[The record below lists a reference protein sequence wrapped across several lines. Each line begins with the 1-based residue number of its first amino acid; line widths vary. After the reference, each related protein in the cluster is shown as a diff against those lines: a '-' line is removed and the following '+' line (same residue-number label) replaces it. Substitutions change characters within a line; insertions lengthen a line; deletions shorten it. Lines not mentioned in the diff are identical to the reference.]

1 MNTLIAEF
9 QTTLLILFTSILG
22 GLLFTPVALKIAKR
36 YRILDSPGTAAHK
49 KHKYET
55 PLAGGLVLIFV
66 LTSVF
71 VIFGW
76 HFTEDSWKILAATLV
91 VAVFGIYDDSRGLD
105 VKQKLLGQFLAA
117 GLLMFLGVQISIVH
131 FSIGPLT
138 PAITNSL
145 LTIFWLIG
153 VTNAYNLIDS
163 ADGLAISLGITSSL
177 FMIVGSIV
185 AFQVDLTYQATIIF
199 GVFLVLLFYNI
210 TPARLFLGDG
220 GAQTAGFLLASLG
233 ILYSPAGLERLSSW
247 FVPVTFF
254 ALPIFDTCLVFFS
267 RLKRGLPF
275 YKADLNHTYHRL
287 VRLGLSPAR
296 AIWLM
301 DLAAMAI
308 GAIGLFALY
317 QGPIWANL
325 IFAGLVVSGILV
337 FFYLERAF
345 EVVAPAKPRTAK
357 VKR

>member
-1 MNTLIAEF
+1 MDTFITEF
-9 QTTLLILFTSILG
+9 QTTLLILLASILG
-22 GLLFTPVALKIAKR
+22 GLFFTPLAIKIAKR

-49 KHKYET
+49 RHKYAT
-55 PLAGGLVLIFV
+55 PLAGGLVLVLV
-66 LTSVF
+66 LTSIF
-71 VIFGW
+71 IIFGGL
-76 HFTEDSWKILAATLV
+76 FSQDAWKILAATLV
-91 VAVFGIYDDSRGLD
+91 VALFGIYDDSRGLD
-105 VKQKLLGQFLAA
+105 VKGKLLGQLLAA
-117 GLLMFLGVQISIVH
+117 GLLLSLGVQISIVR
-131 FSIGPLT
+131 FSIGPIT
-138 PAITNSL
+138 PDIINSV
-145 LTIFWLIG
+145 LTILWLIG
-153 VTNAYNLIDS
+153 VTNAFNLIDS

-185 AFQVDLTYQATIIF
+185 ALQIDLTYQATIIF

-233 ILYSPAGLERLSSW
+233 ILYSPVDLGRLSSW
-247 FVPVTFF
+247 FVPITFF

-301 DLAAMAI
+301 DLVAMSI

-317 QGPIWANL
+317 QKPVLANL
-325 IFAGLVVSGILV
+325 IFAALIVSGMLA

-345 EVVAPAKPRTAK
+345 EAVPSRTPRISEAKR
-357 VKR
+357 

>member
-1 MNTLIAEF
+1 
-9 QTTLLILFTSILG
+9 
-22 GLLFTPVALKIAKR
+22 
-36 YRILDSPGTAAHK
+36 LDSPGTAAHK
-49 KHKYET
+49 KHKYAT
-55 PLAGGLVLIFV
+55 PLAGGLALLLV
-66 LTSVF
+66 LTSIF
-71 VIFGW
+71 IIFGG
-76 HFTEDSWKILAATLV
+76 HFSQDAWKILAATLV
-91 VAVFGIYDDSRGLD
+91 VALFGIYDDSRGLD
-105 VKQKLLGQFLAA
+105 VKGKLFGQLLAA
-117 GLLMFLGVQISIVH
+117 VLLLSLGVQISIVRI
-131 FSIGPLT
+131 SIGPIT
-138 PAITNSL
+138 PDVINSV

-177 FMIVGSIV
+177 FMLVGSIV
-185 AFQVDLTYQATIIF
+185 ALQVDLTYQATIIF
-199 GVFLVLLFYNI
+199 GVFLVLLFYNL

-247 FVPVTFF
+247 FVPITFF

-301 DLAAMAI
+301 DLAAMTI
-308 GAIGLFALY
+308 GAMGLFALY
-317 QGPIWANL
+317 QGPIIANL
-325 IFAGLVVSGILV
+325 IFAALILSGMLA
-337 FFYLERAF
+337 FLYLERAF
-345 EVVAPAKPRTAK
+345 EAAPQRKPRIS
-357 VKR
+357 